1 MQLIINF
8 FEYTLSG
15 GLYFIYFVVMIICS
29 LACVG
34 VVGEKVSKR
43 KQAELIAKR
52 EALAKEESEKAK
64 EMVKKQAE
72 SYGVSNVLDPTA
84 KKAQTDAPVAS
95 NSVQQ
100 GVPEVAVPVIGESS
114 DAVVEEAPQEEHG
127 NVEEKVITSTEDV
140 VDERKI
146 EEQEIVQ
153 LSLRKTQLLEEIK
166 TIEEQLKTLK
176 GIEAAIMK
184 RMLARRKAEL
194 EDIEQE

>member
-15 GLYFIYFVVMIICS
+15 GLYFIYFVIMIICS

-72 SYGVSNVLDPTA
+72 SYGVNNVLDPTA
-84 KKAQTDAPVAS
+84 KKAQASAQAAPAP
-95 NSVQQ
+95 VQQ
-100 GVPEVAVPVIGESS
+100 GVPEVAVPVIGENSEVAVEES
-114 DAVVEEAPQEEHG
+114 TPAQQEVIVFDAPATSEEGKTVDNVTPIVDNTSEDAVKASDEVPSMLVINDDG
-127 NVEEKVITSTEDV
+127 SSNVS
-140 VDERKI
+140 
-146 EEQEIVQ
+146 
-153 LSLRKTQLLEEIK
+153 
-166 TIEEQLKTLK
+166 
-176 GIEAAIMK
+176 A
-184 RMLARRKAEL
+184 
-194 EDIEQE
+194 

>member
-15 GLYFIYFVVMIICS
+15 GLYFIYFVIMIICS

-34 VVGEKVSKR
+34 VVGEKVSKK

-84 KKAQTDAPVAS
+84 KKAQASAQAAP
-95 NSVQQ
+95 VQQ

-114 DAVVEEAPQEEHG
+114 EAVVEESAPAQQE
-127 NVEEKVITSTEDV
+127 VIVFDAPATSDEGKV
-140 VDERKI
+140 VDNVTP
-146 EEQEIVQ
+146 IVDNA
-153 LSLRKTQLLEEIK
+153 SEDAVKVNDEVPS
-166 TIEEQLKTLK
+166 
-176 GIEAAIMK
+176 
-184 RMLARRKAEL
+184 MLVINDDGSSNVSA
-194 EDIEQE
+194 

>member
-15 GLYFIYFVVMIICS
+15 GVYFIYFVIMIICS

-114 DAVVEEAPQEEHG
+114 DAVVEEAPQQEVIVLDAPATTSDEATVD
-127 NVEEKVITSTEDV
+127 NVTPIVDNASEDAV
-140 VDERKI
+140 
-146 EEQEIVQ
+146 
-153 LSLRKTQLLEEIK
+153 
-166 TIEEQLKTLK
+166 
-176 GIEAAIMK
+176 
-184 RMLARRKAEL
+184 KAEDEVPSVL
-194 EDIEQE
+194 VINDDGTSNVSA